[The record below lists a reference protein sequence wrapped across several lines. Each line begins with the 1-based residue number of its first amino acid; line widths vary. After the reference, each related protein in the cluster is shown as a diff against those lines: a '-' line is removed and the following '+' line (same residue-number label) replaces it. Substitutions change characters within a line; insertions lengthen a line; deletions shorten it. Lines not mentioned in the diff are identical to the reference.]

1 MPFTIILDDVPSW
14 FAGAF
19 ISTLAVL
26 VTLGVAIVTPIVKL
40 NTSITRLNS
49 SVSMLNDSMKE
60 QKSKQAVLE
69 DRVDKH
75 DIELENHDTRIN
87 HLEGK

>member
-1 MPFTIILDDVPSW
+1 MLFTIILDEVPSW

-40 NTSITRLNS
+40 NASITRLNS

-60 QKSKQAVLE
+60 QKGKQENLE
-69 DRVDKH
+69 NRVDK
-75 DIELENHDTRIN
+75 DDVELENHETRIK
-87 HLEGK
+87 HLEEK

>member
-1 MPFTIILDDVPSW
+1 MPFTIILDEVPSW

-49 SVSMLNDSMKE
+49 SVSTLNDSMKE
-60 QKSKQAVLE
+60 QKCKQENLE
-69 DRVDKH
+69 NRVDK
-75 DIELENHDTRIN
+75 DDVKLENHETRIK
-87 HLEGK
+87 HLEEK